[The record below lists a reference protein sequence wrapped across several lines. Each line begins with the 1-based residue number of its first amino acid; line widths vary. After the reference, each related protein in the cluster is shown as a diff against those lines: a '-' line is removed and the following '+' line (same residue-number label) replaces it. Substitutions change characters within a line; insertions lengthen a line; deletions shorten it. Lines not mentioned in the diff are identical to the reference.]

1 MPTEFMK
8 RLLEKGSA
16 ATLEHFAKAQIAG
29 RDTGLRQVDW
39 VFAIQKFADTTFP
52 DKLSPQQRF
61 SRALGT
67 PEGRLLAK
75 AMDYAPPPS
84 CEPEPVEKEEP
95 RHIGPHHARL
105 HVEATARQRERAI
118 TYPAAVS
125 EVLTKDPSLAAA
137 LREEHLAHALS
148 MSGAIPSGVS
158 GNLTIRDAQN
168 LGENEPT
175 GGAKVKPFP
184 ASAYGASQAK
194 KSAEVEI
201 QRLADRYRSDH
212 PTLTSA
218 QAYVHVLTCPQHR
231 EIAKRALAVA

>member
-1 MPTEFMK
+1 MPAEFMK

-39 VFAIQKFADTTFP
+39 VYAIQKFADTTFP

-84 CEPEPVEKEEP
+84 YEPEPVEKEEP
-95 RHIGPHHARL
+95 RHIGEHAARL

-118 TYPAAVS
+118 TYPAAVA
-125 EVLTKDPSLAAA
+125 EVLMANPGLSA
-137 LREEHLAHALS
+137 LVREEHLAAALEGIHG
-148 MSGAIPSGVS
+148 SGGVS
-158 GNLTIRDAQN
+158 GTLSIQEAQRA
-168 LGENEPT
+168 GENEPT
-175 GGAKVKPFP
+175 GGGKGKPFP
-184 ASAYGASQAK
+184 ASAYGASQARK
-194 KSAEVEI
+194 NAEAELQKLAEAHHAKFGTKSVAI
-201 QRLADRYRSDH
+201 SYSKI
-212 PTLTSA
+212 LTD
-218 QAYVHVLTCPQHR
+218 PQHVAIR
-231 EIAKRALAVA
+231 KAALVA